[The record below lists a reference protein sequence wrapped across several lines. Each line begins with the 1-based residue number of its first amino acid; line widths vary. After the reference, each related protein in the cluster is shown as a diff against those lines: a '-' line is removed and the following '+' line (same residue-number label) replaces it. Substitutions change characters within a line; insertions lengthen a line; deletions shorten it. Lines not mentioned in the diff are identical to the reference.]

1 MTTQMLFDSFILSRK
16 LADLSTK
23 TITNYI
29 DFVQPFVDF
38 VGHDSDIQLV
48 NDDMVNQ
55 YIELLI
61 DKSVS
66 KSTRSTYIRHVKVFL
81 KWVSG
86 KNAVSYDYKL
96 IRVPKNYKK
105 RVQIYSLEE
114 VQQIFNAVDYV
125 ESDWLCYRNKTIIA
139 LMYDSGLRQA
149 EVCTLRR
156 DNVSFIN
163 GIMQVTGKGNKTRVV
178 PLGKLTAEYMKLYLD
193 ACPYNDKMVFVNRRG
208 EPLTCNAVKKLVRKL
223 AEKLPFELS
232 SHRLRHNFAT
242 NYCLDQYEKHGQ
254 VDVYKLMAL
263 MGHEEIET
271 TENYLHFAM
280 EIICAKGSISHLD
293 KLLEVKQ

>member
-1 MTTQMLFDSFILSRK
+1 MTIQTLFDDFILSRK

-23 TITNYI
+23 TIVNYI
-29 DFVQPFVDF
+29 DFVKPFIYY
-38 VGHDSDIQLV
+38 VGSDTDIGTVTDKLI
-48 NDDMVNQ
+48 NQ
-55 YIELLI
+55 YIESLI
-61 DKSVS
+61 DRALS

-81 KWVSG
+81 KWISSRYNVQ
-86 KNAVSYDYKL
+86 YDYKL
-96 IRVPKNYKK
+96 IRVPKNFKK
-105 RVQIYSLEE
+105 RVQIYTASEL
-114 VQQIFNAVDYV
+114 QQIFSAIDDV
-125 ESDWLCYRNKTIIA
+125 ESDWLCLRNKTIIA

-156 DNVSFIN
+156 GNVSFLN
-163 GIMQVTGKGNKTRVV
+163 GYLQVTGKGNKQRVV

-193 ACPYNDKMVFVNRRG
+193 ACPYSDKLLLLGRRG
-208 EPLTCNAVKKLVRKL
+208 QPLTCNAVKQLVHKI
-223 AEKLPFELS
+223 AEKVPFEVS
-232 SHRLRHNFAT
+232 SHKLRHNFAT

-293 KLLEVKQ
+293 KLMER